1 MLRWGFFH
9 SGLAPWWWA
18 ARVGVWF
25 VIVVL
30 VVAFVLWLLRQSGGT
45 RPAPGA
51 TDDRALA
58 ILRERFARGEITRE
72 QFDEMRRAL
81 E

>member
-1 MLRWGFFH
+1 MLRWGFH
-9 SGLAPWWWA
+9 PGLTPWWWIV
-18 ARVGVWF
+18 RVGIWF

-30 VVAFVLWLLRQSGGT
+30 VVALVIWLLRQSGGS
-45 RPAPGA
+45 RPASGA
-51 TDDRALA
+51 SEDRALA